1 MKVVMKDPS
10 YKKLDHNTKRCIDLG
25 IKKLQQ
31 RIDSYLVQERQI
43 NQVFNDD
50 TLIHDIICGF
60 YVYKCRANNNQLRL
74 LYTMNNNK
82 LIIISHFIK
91 SNRFVLTVWGC
102 HDIIRAVFS
111 PMGVIRF
118 RRDTWRSD
126 RASRMSVGLVNHPA
140 KP

>member
-1 MKVVMKDPS
+1 MKVIMKDPT
-10 YKKLDHNTKRCIDLG
+10 YKKLDHSTKRCVDLG

-31 RIDSYLVQERQI
+31 RIDSYLNQSQQI

-91 SNRFVLTVWGC
+91 KTDEANHNQAYIPHFKKVCETLTQKGNIYVNR
-102 HDIIRAVFS
+102 
-111 PMGVIRF
+111 
-118 RRDTWRSD
+118 
-126 RASRMSVGLVNHPA
+126 
-140 KP
+140 